1 MNNQSYVIS
10 SLAGNMAV
18 QISNLNIQLAQEQA
32 KNKELTDRN
41 ESLQKTIEEL
51 RKEVNK
57 NESSGHNPANK
68 QN

>member
-41 ESLQKTIEEL
+41 ENLQKTIEEL
-51 RKEVNK
+51 RKEAKK
-57 NESSGHNPANK
+57 NESSGHNPSNK
-68 QN
+68 

>member
-41 ESLQKTIEEL
+41 ESLQNTIEEL
-51 RKEVNK
+51 RKEAKK
-57 NESSGHNPANK
+57 NEPSGHNPAHK

>member
-1 MNNQSYVIS
+1 MNDQNYVLNKLVTNTAIQ
-10 SLAGNMAV
+10 M
-18 QISNLNIQLAQEQA
+18 SNLNIQLAQEQA

-57 NESSGHNPANK
+57 NESSGHNPTNK
-68 QN
+68 

>member
-41 ESLQKTIEEL
+41 ENLQKTIEEL
-51 RKEVNK
+51 RKEAKK
-57 NESSGHNPANK
+57 NESSGHNPAHK

>member
-41 ESLQKTIEEL
+41 ENLQKTIEEL
-51 RKEVNK
+51 RKEAKK

-68 QN
+68 

>member
-32 KNKELTDRN
+32 KNKELTR
-41 ESLQKTIEEL
+41 SEE
-51 RKEVNK
+51 RRVGKECRTRWD
-57 NESSGHNPANK
+57 S
-68 QN
+68 

>member
-1 MNNQSYVIS
+1 MNDQNYVLNKLVTNTAIQ
-10 SLAGNMAV
+10 M
-18 QISNLNIQLAQEQA
+18 SNLNIQLAQEQA

-68 QN
+68 

>member
-41 ESLQKTIEEL
+41 ESLQNTIESL
-51 RKEVNK
+51 RKEAKK
-57 NESSGHNPANK
+57 NESSGHNPAHK

>member
-41 ESLQKTIEEL
+41 ENLQKTIEEL
-51 RKEVNK
+51 RKEAKK
-57 NESSGHNPANK
+57 NESSGHNPSHK
-68 QN
+68 

>member
-10 SLAGNMAV
+10 S
-18 QISNLNIQLAQEQA
+18 LAQEQA

-41 ESLQKTIEEL
+41 ETLQNTIESL
-51 RKEVNK
+51 RKEAKK